1 MREKFWEE
9 LNEARTN
16 NQVKHWPGIFPEA
29 KNINFDTLLTI
40 NQYISRVTNHDM
52 VMDGYSSNLPSV
64 ETHKQIKPFYTE
76 FITNYKPFQ
85 TETVY
90 NCSLF
95 WSLSDKHHSIFM
107 HRDAESVLLIQ
118 GYGEVAYALSNEEA
132 NENRLIHVKTGDAFL
147 IPRLTPHKSIP
158 LEPRVTLSIG
168 ATPSKPALTQPPP
181 SPMNG

>member
-1 MREKFWEE
+1 MREQFWEE

-16 NQVKHWPGIFPEA
+16 NQVKLWSGIFPEA
-29 KNINFDTLLTI
+29 KNINFDALLTI

-76 FITNYKPFQ
+76 FITNYEPYQ
-85 TETVY
+85 TETEY

-107 HRDAESVLLIQ
+107 HRDAESVILIQ

-132 NENRLIHVKTGDAFL
+132 NENRLIHVKTGDAL
-147 IPRLTPHKSIP
+147 LLPRLTPHKSIP

-181 SPMNG
+181 SPMQ